1 MQVKICGIK
10 NIEAAEASIENGAN
24 YLGFNFI
31 KSSKRLISPEDSL
44 LIVNKV
50 RKSFPGKNFKCVG
63 LFDKELFSEVEKIV
77 EYSKL
82 DMIQLCGDGDMDSS
96 IPSIKQIR
104 IKPEDNEDEIIKK
117 IQDYLMIHNYVIL
130 DTFKEGKL
138 GGTGEKFDWNSLKNI
153 IRTTNV
159 FTSGGLNLSNISD
172 LIKNFKPFAID
183 VSSGVETEGEKDPIK
198 IKDFLVKANLT

>member
-31 KSSKRLISPEDSL
+31 KSSKRLISAEDSL
-44 LIVNKV
+44 LIVNKL
-50 RKSFPGKNFKCVG
+50 RKSFPNKNFKCVG

-96 IPSIKQIR
+96 IPSIIQIR
-104 IKPEDNEDEIIKK
+104 IKPEDKEDEIANDFPPWKRTSI
-117 IQDYLMIHNYVIL
+117 DSESTEEESETNNDEGRMIDLPYGL
-130 DTFKEGKL
+130 
-138 GGTGEKFDWNSLKNI
+138 FD
-153 IRTTNV
+153 
-159 FTSGGLNLSNISD
+159 D
-172 LIKNFKPFAID
+172 
-183 VSSGVETEGEKDPIK
+183 
-198 IKDFLVKANLT
+198 